1 MFNDISF
8 QIESFGDYSVVTRR
22 PLEQLA
28 CTQPLATNM
37 LTGSQ
42 DFDTIR
48 LNGEV
53 SGSYTGMMTASQY
66 FPFGFGVHGRSN
78 WSMPII
84 QPVQELS
91 VGYGIAD
98 NNGCTDGMTFKIIA
112 DGKTLFDSGRVMSD
126 NLRFVRIPLN
136 NPKQLSFVTDA
147 GLHNHCDH
155 GNWVRPLLT
164 SCAQPVTASSSP
176 R

>member
-1 MFNDISF
+1 VS
-8 QIESFGDYSVVTRR
+8 RR
-22 PLEQLA
+22 PQEQLA
-28 CTQPLATNM
+28 CTQPLTTNM
-37 LTGSQ
+37 LMGNQ

-53 SGSYTGMMTASQY
+53 SGSYSGMMTSGQY
-66 FPFGFGVHGRSN
+66 FPFGFGVHGKSD
-78 WSMPII
+78 WSMSIT
-84 QPVQELS
+84 QPAQELD

-98 NNGCTDGMTFKIIA
+98 NNACSDGMTFKVIA

-126 NLRFVRIPLN
+126 TLRFARIPLN
-136 NPKQLSFVTDA
+136 NPKQLSFVTEP

-155 GNWVRPLLT
+155 GNWVRPLIIG
-164 SCAQPVTASSSP
+164 CAQQVTASSSP